1 MPKLLNT
8 TKKNLEIEAE
18 IELQA
23 CRMQEELES
32 IGHRTP
38 TRHVLRALKKCT
50 PSFGIQAEAG
60 VHLINK
66 ESNFK
71 INCINS
77 INLDENCLK
86 TEISEKWI

>member
-1 MPKLLNT
+1 MPKLFNT
-8 TKKNLEIEAE
+8 TKK
-18 IELQA
+18 
-23 CRMQEELES
+23 
-32 IGHRTP
+32 
-38 TRHVLRALKKCT
+38 
-50 PSFGIQAEAG
+50 
-60 VHLINK
+60 NK